1 MDLMLSSTD
10 IRLKI
15 PGEEASSICTP
26 SALAIFLI
34 DMVDPMP
41 QEKNTTTFPPGLSPR
56 KPSEFSLPNPPQQAS
71 VNSIGWLAK
80 TVGEMWPVTRVSMSF
95 HEFPISHR
103 VYTYHKF
110 SLAHTH
116 TFVATDIQVGQRI
129 GTQQPPPLAGRRSR
143 PFTRRPSR
151 IAARSADRP
160 CFELPIPSSKIQPHQ
175 RKKLEAHG
183 IKEKLEKNFKK
194 TCATNCTWLIQELT
208 NLERNWAM
216 NGLYINMSYIYVY
229 IATLVPYMT

>member
-116 TFVATDIQVGQRI
+116 THLWRLTSKWVNGSAPSNRLLSQAAGVDRSHGDPHGSQHVQLIVPALSCQYHRQR
-129 GTQQPPPLAGRRSR
+129 SN
-143 PFTRRPSR
+143 
-151 IAARSADRP
+151 
-160 CFELPIPSSKIQPHQ
+160 PIN
-175 RKKLEAHG
+175 G
-183 IKEKLEKNFKK
+183 KN
-194 TCATNCTWLIQELT
+194 
-208 NLERNWAM
+208 
-216 NGLYINMSYIYVY
+216 
-229 IATLVPYMT
+229 